1 MLKAYLNVQLTSYN
15 YVFIAPECPNHQSA
29 VKATSIGI
37 WIVET
42 GLKHDSSAKR
52 TPSVFWDLGNL

>member
-37 WIVET
+37 WMVET
-42 GLKHDSSAKR
+42 GLKRDSSVKC